1 MSYQVRLATSADH
14 ATIAFLLTH
23 SGMVAPVF
31 DAPSFWYVAIDDS
44 DAIHGV
50 IGAEFGIRDW
60 LLRSALVCEPF
71 RGHGVGRMLVAQIL
85 HAALVH
91 RIDAVYCFSTDAQ
104 EYWAHMGFVEVPV
117 SAVLERLPQ
126 VPQVLQFADFG
137 WLPTEV
143 AWRYDIQS

>member
-1 MSYQVRLATSADH
+1 MSYRIRLATKEDQP
-14 ATIAFLLTH
+14 TIDFLLTH
-23 SGMVAPVF
+23 CGMVAPLF
-31 DAPSFWYVAIDDS
+31 DAPSFWYVAVDPS

-50 IGAEFGIRDW
+50 IGAEFGVRDW

-71 RGHGVGRMLVAQIL
+71 RGQGLGRALTEAIL

-104 EYWAHMGFVEVPV
+104 EYWAHIGFVPVPV
-117 SAVLERLPQ
+117 DKLVRCLPQ
-126 VPQVLQFADFG
+126 VPQVLQFADLG

-143 AWRYDIQS
+143 AFRYGIQS

>member
-31 DAPSFWYVAIDDS
+31 DAPSFWYVAVDDS
-44 DAIHGV
+44 DAILGV

-91 RIDAVYCFSTDAQ
+91 RIEAVYCFSTDAQ
-104 EYWAHMGFVEVPV
+104 EVLGTHGFCRGP
-117 SAVLERLPQ
+117 RLGGAGTTSSGSTSLT
-126 VPQVLQFADFG
+126 VC
-137 WLPTEV
+137 
-143 AWRYDIQS
+143 